1 MKIEHV
7 PELTIDKGT
16 AGEIGAL
23 LDLVFDG
30 GFGDRGHYMHR
41 HHLRLVARDEGRA
54 IGHLA
59 LGLRTMRQGARLV
72 DTATIAEV
80 AVVPDRRGAGIA
92 TAMLAE
98 AITAA
103 QRTSADFLLLFG
115 DAGLYRAAG
124 FRPVA
129 NVIRRVEMAGRVTG
143 AVVDEPAKGL
153 MVRPLTDATW
163 DDITPLDLLGAKF

>member
-7 PELTIDKGT
+7 PELTVDKDT
-16 AGEIGAL
+16 AAEIGAL

-30 GFGDRGHYMHR
+30 GFGARGHYIHR

-80 AVVPDRRGAGIA
+80 AVAPDRRGEGTA
-92 TAMLAE
+92 TALLAE
-98 AITAA
+98 AIQAA
-103 QRTSADFLLLFG
+103 EGTWADFLLLFG
-115 DAGLYRAAG
+115 DSGLYRAAG
-124 FRPVA
+124 FHPVG
-129 NVIRRVEMAGRVTG
+129 NVIRRVNMAGRVTG
-143 AVVDEPAKGL
+143 AVVEEPAAGL
-153 MVRPLTDATW
+153 MVRPLANAAW
-163 DDITPLDLLGAKF
+163 DGTTPLDLLGAKF